1 MLARQMQLPSGHRH
15 TDLEEAEEVA
25 QVEMVAM
32 EEALQEA
39 TSKDCL
45 DTGE

>member
-1 MLARQMQLPSGHRH
+1 MLERQMQHPSELHH
-15 TDLEEAEEVA
+15 TVLVEAEEAVLVEVA
-25 QVEMVAM
+25 AM
-32 EEALQEA
+32 EEVLQEA